1 MIVRINTSG
10 VISRVKELFKGHR
23 DLILG
28 FNTFL
33 PKGYEITLPPEDEL
47 IKKQPVEFDQAIS
60 YVNKIKVSD
69 PMSVLWLITFFFNLS
84 WIDHFSEDSF
94 EILLLCFEISFWY
107 FWIHDTSKLYFY
119 RQGLNIMSIRTS
131 HSWKFW
137 ICTERGTK
145 PLAMF
150 IKRCDIII
158 YVCTSFVLAYLHVDV
173 VSSSSVHAPSLYL

>member
-60 YVNKIKVSD
+60 YVNKIKVTI
-69 PMSVLWLITFFFNLS
+69 LWVCCGLLHFFIIFLELTTFLKIDFRFFFL
-84 WIDHFSEDSF
+84 FV
-94 EILLLCFEISFWY
+94 ISFWY
-107 FWIHDTSKLYFY
+107 FWIHDTSKFYFY
-119 RQGLNIMSIRTS
+119 RQGLNTMSIRTS
-131 HSWKFW
+131 HSLKFW

-145 PLAMF
+145 PSAMF
-150 IKRCDIII
+150 IKRCDIIVYI
-158 YVCTSFVLAYLHVDV
+158 CTSCVLASLHGDL
-173 VSSSSVHAPSLYL
+173 VSSSFVHAQSSYL

>member
-33 PKGYEITLPPEDEL
+33 PKGYEITMPPEDEL

-69 PMSVLWLITFFFNLS
+69 PMSVLWLITFFLS
-84 WIDHFSEDSF
+84 F
-94 EILLLCFEISFWY
+94 
-107 FWIHDTSKLYFY
+107 
-119 RQGLNIMSIRTS
+119 LN
-131 HSWKFW
+131 
-137 ICTERGTK
+137 
-145 PLAMF
+145 
-150 IKRCDIII
+150 
-158 YVCTSFVLAYLHVDV
+158 
-173 VSSSSVHAPSLYL
+173 